1 MFAEDEIGR
10 FYASIQ
16 GEIDHT
22 PKQDTLIIIGVWN
35 AKAGDK
41 AESNVVRKFWL
52 GVRKEAGDGL
62 VDLL

>member
-22 PKQDTLIIIGVWN
+22 PKQDTLIIIGV
-35 AKAGDK
+35 
-41 AESNVVRKFWL
+41 
-52 GVRKEAGDGL
+52 
-62 VDLL
+62 